1 MHGMGRAAWLGLLA
15 FIALVPAARAQ
26 APTDDGRAIGG
37 PEATVSESVTA
48 PPANAAVPTPRLKL
62 SYARFSI
69 GNPDGSA
76 IPLNALHLD
85 AYPIS
90 QRWLRGGLE
99 IEAGRGDG
107 TYMGDRAALADYL
120 LGVNAGVQLPGR
132 VTPFVEGRLTGGALT
147 GHTEG
152 PINVA
157 GVTVTQA
164 SATTYL
170 YGWGVDGGAELY
182 VLGRGYLSLSLGWL
196 HTTWRGA
203 TDSAPPGA
211 SVPNIVLT
219 DVTHD
224 SFIFKAGVGI

>member
-1 MHGMGRAAWLGLLA
+1 MERAAWLGLLVLVA
-15 FIALVPAARAQ
+15 VVPAARA
-26 APTDDGRAIGG
+26 DDGRTVPG
-37 PEATVSESVTA
+37 PEGTVSRTVT
-48 PPANAAVPTPRLKL
+48 PPIPSAVAPTPRLKL

-76 IPLNALHLD
+76 IPLNAVHLD

-90 QRWLRGGLE
+90 QRWMRAGLE
-99 IEAGRGDG
+99 LEAGRGSG

-120 LGVNAGVQLPGR
+120 VGVNAGVQLPSR
-132 VTPFVEGRLTGGALT
+132 ATPFVEGRLAGGALT

-152 PINVA
+152 PIDIS

-170 YGWGVDGGAELY
+170 YAFGLDAGAELY

-203 TDSAPPGA
+203 IDAAPPGA
-211 SVPNIVLT
+211 SAPEIRLT
-219 DVTHD
+219 DITHD
-224 SFIFKAGVGI
+224 SFLLKAGVGI

>member
-1 MHGMGRAAWLGLLA
+1 MGRAAWLGLLT
-15 FIALVPAARAQ
+15 IVALAPVARAQ
-26 APTDDGRAIGG
+26 DGPAGPG
-37 PEATVSESVTA
+37 PEGTVAETVTA
-48 PPANAAVPTPRLKL
+48 PAANASVPTPRLKL
-62 SYARFSI
+62 SYTRFSI

-76 IPLNALHLD
+76 IPLDALHLD

-90 QRWLRGGLE
+90 QRWLRAGLE
-99 IEAGRGDG
+99 LEAGRGNA

-120 LGVNAGVQLPGR
+120 LGINAGVQLPGR
-132 VTPFVEGRLTGGALT
+132 VTPFAEGRLTGGALR

-152 PINVA
+152 PIDVG

-170 YGWGVDGGAELY
+170 YAFGADAGAELY

-196 HTTWRGA
+196 HSTWRGA
-203 TDSAPPGA
+203 TDSSPPGTSA
-211 SVPNIVLT
+211 PNIALT

-224 SFIFKAGVGI
+224 SFLFKAGLGI

>member
-1 MHGMGRAAWLGLLA
+1 MGRGAWLGLLMML
-15 FIALVPAARAQ
+15 ALAPAARA
-26 APTDDGRAIGG
+26 DDGRAAAG
-37 PEATVSESVTA
+37 PVSTVSETVTA
-48 PPANAAVPTPRLKL
+48 AVTRAAVPAPRLKL
-62 SYARFSI
+62 SFTRFSI

-85 AYPIS
+85 GYPIS
-90 QRWLRGGLE
+90 QRWVRVGLE
-99 IEAGRGDG
+99 LEAGRGDA

-120 LGVNAGVQLPGR
+120 LGANAGVQLPGR
-132 VTPFVEGRLTGGALT
+132 VTPFIEGRLAGGALS

-152 PINVA
+152 PIDVA

-170 YGWGVDGGAELY
+170 YAFGVNAGAEVY

-203 TDSAPPGA
+203 TDAAAPGA
-211 SVPNIVLT
+211 SAPNITLT

-224 SFIFKAGVGI
+224 SFLFKAGVGI

>member
-1 MHGMGRAAWLGLLA
+1 MGLLA
-15 FIALVPAARAQ
+15 VVAVVPAARADNGQ
-26 APTDDGRAIGG
+26 TVSG
-37 PEATVSESVTA
+37 PEGTVSETVTPTA
-48 PPANAAVPTPRLKL
+48 PNAALPKPRLKL
-62 SYARFSI
+62 SYTHFSI

-76 IPLNALHLD
+76 IPLNAIHLD

-90 QRWLRGGLE
+90 QRWVRAGLE
-99 IEAGRGDG
+99 VEAGRGSG

-120 LGVNAGVQLPGR
+120 LGVNGGVQLPGR
-132 VTPFVEGRLTGGALT
+132 VTPFVEGRLAGGALT

-152 PINVA
+152 PIDIS
-157 GVTVTQA
+157 GVTVTSA

-170 YGWGVDGGAELY
+170 YAFGLDAGAELY

-203 TDSAPPGA
+203 TDAAPPGA
-211 SVPNIVLT
+211 STPDIVLT

-224 SFIFKAGVGI
+224 SFVFKAGFGI

>member
-1 MHGMGRAAWLGLLA
+1 MGRAAWLGLLA
-15 FIALVPAARAQ
+15 AVAMAPAARAQ
-26 APTDDGRAIGG
+26 PRADDSRATAG
-37 PEATVSESVTA
+37 PEGTVAETVT
-48 PPANAAVPTPRLKL
+48 PPGRNAAVPTPRLKL
-62 SYARFSI
+62 SYTRFSI

-76 IPLNALHLD
+76 IPLDALHLD

-90 QRWLRGGLE
+90 QRWLRAGLE
-99 IEAGRGDG
+99 LEAGRGSG
-107 TYMGDRAALADYL
+107 TYMGDHAALSDYL

-132 VTPFVEGRLTGGALT
+132 VTPFVEGRLAGGALT

-152 PINVA
+152 PIDIA

-170 YGWGVDGGAELY
+170 YAFGLDGGAELY
-182 VLGRGYLSLSLGWL
+182 VVGRGYLSLSLGWL

-203 TDSAPPGA
+203 TDAAPPGA
-211 SVPNIVLT
+211 SAPNIVLT

-224 SFIFKAGVGI
+224 SFVFKAGLGI